1 MDCNRCAVWWR
12 RGHGVRSAIDLLDE
26 LNAVDES
33 ARIEAK
39 RASEMGKFVRETVIA
54 FANEPGM
61 DGGYLLLGVDWAI
74 NDKGDTVYRAVGL
87 PDPDKAQ
94 RDLATLAASRVLR
107 RLRDRGLLIK
117 EGSGSATYYVLSRS
131 QATLQAEPPQLL
143 LDMGSAAPYG
153 ETPPACNLELATLLG
168 KDRHYLLD
176 KHLIPMVAATQLRF
190 LYPESAKHPNQA
202 YVTSGNPSNDS

>member
-39 RASEMGKFVRETVIA
+39 RASEMGKSVMEAVIA

-131 QATLQAEPPQLL
+131 QATLQAEPPQLR

-153 ETPPACNLELATLLG
+153 ETPPACNLAGQGPPLSAQQAPDPHGGCDPIAFSVSRKCKASESGVCDLG
-168 KDRHYLLD
+168 
-176 KHLIPMVAATQLRF
+176 
-190 LYPESAKHPNQA
+190 ESKQ
-202 YVTSGNPSNDS
+202 